1 MKKLLKLAFLILN
14 DLDKTYLPPLY
25 NGIRLALSLKSLLI
39 SMVANYSRRF
49 CVPSI
54 LALGI
59 LATGYATYPLVMMT
73 LLPDAPK
80 ASTDWVLKH
89 RFSGPAPSEN
99 VLIVDID
106 ERTLATLAPQHGRWP
121 WSRDVLADGLQK
133 IMDHGAKAV
142 LFNVML
148 SDPDKANPDADAAM
162 DATAL
167 MNPAVAFPLIR
178 LNPKNDGQSQ
188 LRVDQIAGSALSAT
202 HPEGKTVAVILPMFS
217 SMQGRLGVANQKP
230 DADGIIRNYP
240 LRWAED
246 SYTLPSLVQRSAE
259 LGGADLSMV
268 PASISLNWRNKKDR
282 YTRLSFSDLLDEQ
295 LKPDAVA
302 RFKGA
307 YVVLSLS
314 APGLG
319 QTKATAVASIED
331 DGEILATAMD
341 DALHGTYLRMM
352 PNFAV
357 YAINLLTIWGLVWL
371 SSKRLKSSVFNT
383 SFAVLELVLLG
394 ITLLSASYSN
404 YLIDLSDSMSL
415 GLIVFS
421 VIKLIQNLDDGWS
434 RARPGCRHAPKSI
447 GQHGQVL
454 LLSFL
459 DSNNVADAA
468 RVLQQAAERI
478 VGLSNVVR
486 VDDLFGGESF
496 IKSACVRFKCLLVH
510 GDEPQIAAL
519 QKLLAQPRWKLVDA
533 TQHPLEQLWDMENK
547 SFAAELAPRVLECG
561 ARLLLE
567 EWTNRS
573 IQGNATHDDSHPS
586 SRPAG

>member
-1 MKKLLKLAFLILN
+1 MNKLLELALN
-14 DLDKTYLPPLY
+14 MLSDFAKSYLPPLY
-25 NGIRLALSLKSLLI
+25 NVIHRAFNVKSLSI
-39 SMVANYSRRF
+39 SLVAHYSRRF
-49 CVPSI
+49 GSRAI

-59 LATGYATYPLVMMT
+59 LASGYATYLLVMNT
-73 LLPDAPK
+73 LLPDVPK
-80 ASTDWVLKH
+80 ASHDVVLKN
-89 RFSGPAPSEN
+89 RFSGPAPSGG

-106 ERTLATLAPQHGRWP
+106 ERTLATLAPKHGRWP

-188 LRVDQIAGSALSAT
+188 LRVEQITGAALSVK
-202 HPEGKTVAVILPMFS
+202 HPAGKTVAVILPMFG

-230 DADGIIRNYP
+230 DADGIIRKYP

-259 LGGADLSMV
+259 LGGADLSKV
-268 PASISLNWRNKKDR
+268 PASISLNWRNKKGR
-282 YTRLSFSDLLDEQ
+282 YTRLSFSDLLGDQ
-295 LKPDAVA
+295 LEPDVVA

-319 QTKATAVASIED
+319 QTKATAVAAIED

-352 PNFAV
+352 PNWAA

-371 SSKRLKSSVFNT
+371 SIRPLKSGVFNKG
-383 SFAVLELVLLG
+383 FVVLQASLGG

-404 YLIDLSDSMSL
+404 YLIDLSDSMSF
-415 GLIVFS
+415 GLSVFA
-421 VIKLIQNLDDGWS
+421 VIKLIQSMDDGWS
-434 RARPGCRHAPKSI
+434 RARPGYRSASKSK

-459 DSNNVADAA
+459 DSQIGADAA
-468 RVLQQAAERI
+468 RALQQEAERI
-478 VGLSNVVR
+478 AGFSNVVR
-486 VDDLFGGESF
+486 IDDLFGGEKSF
-496 IKSACVRFKCLLVH
+496 IKDACGRFKCLLVH
-510 GDEPQIAAL
+510 GDEPQIADL
-519 QKLLAQPRWKLVDA
+519 QELLAQPRWQLVAA
-533 TQHPLEQLWDMENK
+533 TQHPLEQLWDLENK
-547 SFAAELAPRVLECG
+547 SFAAELAPQVLECG

-567 EWTNRS
+567 EWTAQGQPLGPGERRS
-573 IQGNATHDDSHPS
+573 
-586 SRPAG
+586 